1 MTRWVFV
8 EVWDTLSAILVTCVN
23 VNKLV
28 FQQKQ
33 STIFKK
39 KEGRKKKPLTL
50 NTTWSALNSSQIVSN

>member
-39 KEGRKKKPLTL
+39 KEGRKKKAPNIEHYL
-50 NTTWSALNSSQIVSN
+50 VSIKQQPDS